1 MGLIGPACK
10 RRKARLFRRFGATP
24 PDVGS
29 TLAQFRY
36 GMGSP
41 KHNVPSPHYE
51 GQEAKSSPTPAI
63 TKDSRFWASSSLR
76 FEFDVGNRLNL

>member
-29 TLAQFRY
+29 TLAQFRD

-41 KHNVPSPHYE
+41 KHNVPGPHYVKTMRE
-51 GQEAKSSPTPAI
+51 GISANGFGDPAF
-63 TKDSRFWASSSLR
+63 KP
-76 FEFDVGNRLNL
+76 

>member
-29 TLAQFRY
+29 TLAQFRD

-41 KHNVPSPHYE
+41 KHDVPGPHYE
-51 GQEAKSSPTPAI
+51 GQEAK
-63 TKDSRFWASSSLR
+63 
-76 FEFDVGNRLNL
+76 